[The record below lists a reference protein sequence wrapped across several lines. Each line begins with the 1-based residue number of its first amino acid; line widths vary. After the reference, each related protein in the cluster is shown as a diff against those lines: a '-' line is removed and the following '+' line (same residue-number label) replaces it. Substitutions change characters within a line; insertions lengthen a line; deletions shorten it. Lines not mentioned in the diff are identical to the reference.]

1 MFLIN
6 IINMKKVIFISR
18 FAGLTSRVMRA
29 GAVALTLYV
38 LAKSESAVTLNRS
51 SHHAYAAE

>member
-1 MFLIN
+1 
-6 IINMKKVIFISR
+6 MKKVIFISR

-38 LAKSESAVTLNRS
+38 LAKSVSTLFNCFNCN
-51 SHHAYAAE
+51 AYVAE

>member
-38 LAKSESAVTLNRS
+38 LAKSLLTCLTKLYSAYGKYFN
-51 SHHAYAAE
+51 

>member
-1 MFLIN
+1 
-6 IINMKKVIFISR
+6 MKKVIIISR

-51 SHHAYAAE
+51 NRHAYAAE

>member
-1 MFLIN
+1 
-6 IINMKKVIFISR
+6 MKKYILF

-38 LAKSESAVTLNRS
+38 LAKSESAVMLNRLN
-51 SHHAYAAE
+51 HHAYAAE

>member
-1 MFLIN
+1 
-6 IINMKKVIFISR
+6 MKKVIIISR

-38 LAKSESAVTLNRS
+38 LAKSVFVFLFNRFNRN
-51 SHHAYAAE
+51 AYAAE